1 VTFFLLFVALQGQG
15 PLRGVEQ
22 QLARAERA
30 ELRETGSDRFAD
42 LDSATLARARAQID
56 SYLKTKP
63 DDPAALV
70 LLGRIGRFLLRPAR
84 SAQCSPEH
92 GCVLDSTFDAAPFHA
107 ALDKA
112 LSIRADDP
120 EAHFWKARLIAD
132 GQPAIR
138 DGEFVV
144 EYDTS
149 EMLVHARRAVALD
162 SHNVRYREFVAV
174 QLTDMGRYAEA
185 IEVIR
190 GVGGGK
196 HPLHL
201 ILQDFEG
208 LPVPEGAIA
217 WPGGHAGFAAVGMD
231 ENPPRFAGQAGRSW
245 IVTLS
250 IDQLEAFYRR
260 RWPRFRFF
268 YMVDS
273 ANGRKGW
280 FQYFRADRS
289 GKLQPA
295 QDSGFM
301 ALLENADSYDGL
313 VMGIG
318 EAGPSV
324 DRLGER
330 YPAGVLGKDRFLE
343 IIIVTG
349 RRGPRS

>member
-1 VTFFLLFVALQGQG
+1 LLIVALQGQG
-15 PLRGVEQ
+15 SLRGVEQ

-30 ELRETGSDRFAD
+30 ELRETGSERFVYW
-42 LDSATLARARAQID
+42 DSATLARERGQIEA
-56 SYLKTKP
+56 YLKTKP

-70 LLGRIGRFLLRPAR
+70 LLGRVGRFLLQPAR

-92 GCVLDSTFDAAPFHA
+92 GCVLDSTFDATPFHA

-112 LSIRADDP
+112 LSIRGDDP

-149 EMLVHARRAVALD
+149 QMLVHARRAVALD
-162 SHNVRYREFVAV
+162 SRNVRYREFLAV
-174 QLTDMGRYAEA
+174 KLTDMGRYAEA

-190 GVGGGK
+190 AAAGGK

-201 ILQDFEG
+201 ILQDFER
-208 LPVPEGAIA
+208 LPVPEGAIS

-250 IDQLEAFYRR
+250 VDQLEAFYRR
-260 RWPRFRFF
+260 RWPRFSFF
-268 YMVDS
+268 STVDS
-273 ANGRKGW
+273 VDGRKSW
-280 FQYFRADRS
+280 FQYFRDDRS

-301 ALLENADSYDGL
+301 AQLENADSYDGL
-313 VMGIG
+313 IMGVG
-318 EAGPSV
+318 EAGPGV

-343 IIIVTG
+343 IVIVTG
-349 RRGPRS
+349 RRGPRPGR